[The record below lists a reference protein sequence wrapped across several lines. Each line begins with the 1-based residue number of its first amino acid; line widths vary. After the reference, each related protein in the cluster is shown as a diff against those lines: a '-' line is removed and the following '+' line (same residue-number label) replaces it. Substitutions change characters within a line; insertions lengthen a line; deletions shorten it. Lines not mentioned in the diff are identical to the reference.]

1 MKAMDTSVDPIFRDE
16 AEDGVEVV
24 VELAPEVPTVGLAPV
39 EPVFPVPAFV
49 PVVPVVPVVPFAVV
63 ATALAR
69 KAWKV
74 LPDAGALTA
83 MTIPLGQ

>member
-24 VELAPEVPTVGLAPV
+24 VELA
-39 EPVFPVPAFV
+39 